1 MGTIVWCGLAILF
14 AGTGYVTQNPTLA
27 KTFIILGGLFLLPAL
42 YVLVSTR
49 PAQPKP
55 EEKPWAP

>member
-1 MGTIVWCGLAILF
+1 MGTVVWCGLAILF
-14 AGTGYVTQNPTLA
+14 ASTGYVTQNPTLA
-27 KTFIILGGLFLLPAL
+27 KTLIILGGLFLLPAL
-42 YVLVSTR
+42 YALVTR